1 MLDRRIIL
9 GTLGCVACIVI
20 SSQLIAGELTPYR
33 LPSQEYYPQTQSS
46 QPKQQQSDGREKYY
60 RDFAEK
66 AQGLSRNERKKLIN
80 TFSQKQKVAQKN
92 GNYDEAGHYLR
103 LMEILSKENK

>member
-1 MLDRRIIL
+1 M
-9 GTLGCVACIVI
+9 
-20 SSQLIAGELTPYR
+20 YR
-33 LPSQEYYPQTQSS
+33 DFQPTHCWRAHPLSLAPSQENYPQTQSS
-46 QPKQQQSDGREKYY
+46 QPIQQQSDAREKYY

-66 AQGLSRNERKKLIN
+66 AKNLSRSERKKLIN

-103 LMEILSKENK
+103 LMEILSKGD